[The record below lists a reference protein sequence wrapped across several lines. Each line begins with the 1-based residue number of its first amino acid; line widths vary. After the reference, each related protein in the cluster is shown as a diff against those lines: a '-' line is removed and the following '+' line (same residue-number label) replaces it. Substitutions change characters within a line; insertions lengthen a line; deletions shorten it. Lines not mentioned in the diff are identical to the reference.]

1 MSSAD
6 NRCKQFGP
14 RVGLTKCQALSGSR
28 LFDILM
34 IFFKEFFKKVD
45 FQKKIS
51 RWQKKKHAKL
61 PKESFI
67 FQVDS
72 KIILGLTGVSIVLLS
87 VAASVGFYSYMNV
100 PMTLIII
107 EVVPFLVLAVGVDN
121 IFILVQTY
129 QVCWFL

>member
-1 MSSAD
+1 M
-6 NRCKQFGP
+6 
-14 RVGLTKCQALSGSR
+14 
-28 LFDILM
+28 
-34 IFFKEFFKKVD
+34 KEFFKKV
-45 FQKKIS
+45 QKKL
-51 RWQKKKHAKL
+51 KKKNQQRAKKSML
-61 PKESFI
+61 NYPAYKEFSI

-129 QVCWFL
+129 QVCLFL